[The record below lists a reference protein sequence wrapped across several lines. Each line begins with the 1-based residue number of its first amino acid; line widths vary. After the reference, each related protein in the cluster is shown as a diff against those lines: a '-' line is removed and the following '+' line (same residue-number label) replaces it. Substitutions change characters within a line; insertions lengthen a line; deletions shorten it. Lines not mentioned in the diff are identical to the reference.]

1 LPENCIDLFVTKFCW
16 SPFEACNFPSANH
29 NAIGGRKAHS
39 CDTLKRYLKDR
50 KLKTKNGDIP
60 MTSTA
65 KNVIKGGSFLIEDRT
80 PLEVFTPEDINEEQR
95 MFAATAEEFLRKE
108 VLPREDGIY
117 AKDYAVH
124 RELMQMAGDLGL
136 LSIDIPEA
144 YGGLGLSKVSSAVV
158 GEQFALQA
166 SFAGSQSSHVNIGT
180 LPIVFF
186 GTEEQKQKYLPKLAT
201 GEWIGAYA
209 LTEPQSGSD
218 ALAARTKAVLS
229 EDGKHYILNG
239 QKMWIT
245 NGGFADV
252 FTVFAK
258 IDGDKFTAFL
268 VERSEG
274 LVSGHEEKKLG
285 LDGSSTTA
293 LMLEDCKVP
302 VENVLGEIGR
312 GHKIAFNVLNIGRL
326 KLGARSVGT
335 IKLSLGQSI
344 QYARERHQFGQAI
357 ANFGLIKQKIAEMT
371 IRAYVGESMLYR
383 TLGAIDDA
391 LHQVDKDD
399 PQQVLRV
406 LEQFA
411 IECSIIKVWESEAL
425 SYVVDEEVQIFGG
438 YGYSKDYPAERAY
451 RDARIARIY
460 EGTSEINRIVIAS
473 QLLKRAKAGE
483 LALFEAAECIIT
495 GEGTDSDTM
504 ALTKANIIFHDEM
517 KMLANAKAM
526 TLAAIGSVNEAYGD
540 KARDE
545 QEFLGLISDMVM
557 DVYAMESALLRTQR
571 LITDKG
577 EENIAVQI
585 DIARLYTRDAAS
597 RIEKASRT
605 VAVEVGNDKSLAA
618 IKNLLH
624 SAPIKTIAARRHIAD
639 SVISAG
645 KYNL

>member
-1 LPENCIDLFVTKFCW
+1 
-16 SPFEACNFPSANH
+16 
-29 NAIGGRKAHS
+29 
-39 CDTLKRYLKDR
+39 
-50 KLKTKNGDIP
+50 

-65 KNVIKGGSFLIEDRT
+65 KNVIRGGSFLIEDRT
-80 PLEVFTPEDINEEQR
+80 PVEVFTPEDINEEQR

-229 EDGKHYILNG
+229 DDGKHYILNG

-344 QYARERHQFGQAI
+344 QYAKERHQFGQAI

-483 LALFEAAECIIT
+483 LALLEAAECIIK
-495 GEGTDSDTM
+495 GEGREPDTM
-504 ALTKANIIFHDEM
+504 ALTQANIIFHDEM
-517 KMLANAKAM
+517 KMLAGAKGM
-526 TLAAIGSVNEAYGD
+526 TLAAIGSVNAAYGD

-545 QEFLGLISDMVM
+545 QETLGLISDMVM

-571 LITDKG
+571 LIADKG
-577 EENIAVQI
+577 GESVSVQI
-585 DIARLYTRDAAS
+585 DIARLYAREAAG
-597 RIEKASRT
+597 RVEKAGYT
-605 VAVEVGNDKSLAA
+605 VAFETENDHSGAAVKSLA
-618 IKNLLH
+618 H
-624 SAPIKTIAARRHIAD
+624 HAPVKAIAARRRIAD
-639 SVISAG
+639 SVIRAG
-645 KYNL
+645 RYNL

>member
-1 LPENCIDLFVTKFCW
+1 
-16 SPFEACNFPSANH
+16 
-29 NAIGGRKAHS
+29 
-39 CDTLKRYLKDR
+39 
-50 KLKTKNGDIP
+50 

-65 KNVIKGGSFLIEDRT
+65 KDVIKGGSFLIEDRT
-80 PLEVFTPEDINEEQR
+80 PLEIFTPEDINEEQR

-344 QYARERHQFGQAI
+344 QYAKERHQFGQAI

-383 TLGAIDDA
+383 TLGTIDDA
-391 LHQVDKDD
+391 LHEVDKDD

-425 SYVVDEEVQIFGG
+425 GYVVDEEVQIFGG

-483 LALFEAAECIIT
+483 LALFEAAECIIK

-504 ALTKANIIFHDEM
+504 ALTQANIIFHDEM

-526 TLAAIGSVNEAYGD
+526 TLAAIGSVNEAFGE

-571 LITDKG
+571 LIADKG
-577 EENIAVQI
+577 EENVLVQI
-585 DIARLYTRDAAS
+585 DIARLYTRDAVS

-605 VAVEVGNDKSLAA
+605 VAVEVGNDKSAAA

-624 SAPIKTIAARRHIAD
+624 NAPIKAIAARRHIAD
-639 SVISAG
+639 SVINAG

>member
-1 LPENCIDLFVTKFCW
+1 
-16 SPFEACNFPSANH
+16 
-29 NAIGGRKAHS
+29 
-39 CDTLKRYLKDR
+39 
-50 KLKTKNGDIP
+50 
-60 MTSTA
+60 MTSAA
-65 KNVIKGGSFLIEDRT
+65 KQAVKGGSFLIEDRS
-80 PLEVFTPEDINEEQR
+80 PAEVFTPEDINEEQL

-117 AKDYAVH
+117 AKDYEVH
-124 RELMQMAGDLGL
+124 RQLMRMAGDLGL

-229 EDGKHYILNG
+229 EDGTHYILNG

-245 NGGFADV
+245 NGGFADI

-268 VERSEG
+268 VERGDG

-344 QYARERHQFGQAI
+344 QYAKERHQFGQAI
-357 ANFGLIKQKIAEMT
+357 ANFGLIKQKIAEMAM
-371 IRAYVGESMLYR
+371 RAYVGESMLYR

-391 LHQVDKDD
+391 LHEVDKDD

-483 LALFEAAECIIT
+483 LALFEAAECVISM
-495 GEGTDSDTM
+495 GGADSDTM
-504 ALTKANIIFHDEM
+504 TLN
-517 KMLANAKAM
+517 LANVLFVDELKLLEGAKAM
-526 TLAAIGSVNEAYGD
+526 TLAAIRSVDRAYGD

-545 QEFLGLISDMVM
+545 QECFGLISDMVM
-557 DVYAMESALLRTQR
+557 DVYAMESALLRTRR
-571 LITDKG
+571 LVD
-577 EENIAVQI
+577 ERDAEQVLVQI
-585 DIARLYTRDAAS
+585 DITKVFVRDAAM
-597 RIEKASRT
+597 RVEQKAQT
-605 VAVEVGNDKSLAA
+605 VATETEDKDCAA
-618 IKNLLH
+618 VIDNASHKD
-624 SAPIKTIAARRHIAD
+624 PIKAIAARRRIAEAM
-639 SVISAG
+639 INAG
-645 KYNL
+645 KYNLSSQ